1 MCRNWKMI
9 FIMKIKINR
18 RKKIQFRIKKMLEI
32 VTRYQVTI
40 DLALI
45 KTIM

>member
-1 MCRNWKMI
+1 MI